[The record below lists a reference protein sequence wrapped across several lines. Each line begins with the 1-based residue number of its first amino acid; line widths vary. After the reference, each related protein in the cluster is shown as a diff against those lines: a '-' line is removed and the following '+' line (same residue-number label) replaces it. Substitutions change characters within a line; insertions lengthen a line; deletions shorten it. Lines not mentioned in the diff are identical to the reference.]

1 MKKKYESVK
10 QCGIEKEMWMEREP
24 QIKMKEE
31 KMLETITITSMNTS
45 ISTKAAGWRGFM
57 ILNGIENVNLSK

>member
-1 MKKKYESVK
+1 
-10 QCGIEKEMWMEREP
+10 MWIEREP

-31 KMLETITITSMNTS
+31 KMLETITITSINTS
-45 ISTKAAGWRGFM
+45 ISTKAAGWRVIM

>member
-1 MKKKYESVK
+1 
-10 QCGIEKEMWMEREP
+10 MWIEREP

-31 KMLETITITSMNTS
+31 KMLETITVTSINTS